1 MIGTAGTAPNRGYD
15 IRRSEWAG
23 TPWRVESPA
32 RPDDVMGSSSAWR
45 HRCEGVSQPWRPGR
59 LTGPMSPA
67 APTVRLRAWQRAAYD
82 LFRDHDEPDFL
93 AVATPGAGKTTF
105 ALTCARWALG
115 QTRRR
120 LIVVA
125 PTSHLKMQWA
135 LAAHRLGLELDP
147 DWTPAGGL
155 APDVHGLVT
164 TYQHVATAG
173 AAKALRGLAHDS
185 FVILDEVHHAGDE
198 RAWGDSIRLAF
209 TPAHRRLCL
218 SGTPFR
224 SDAAPIPFVT
234 YDALAEGATA
244 RSHYTYGYADALR
257 DGGVVRPVY
266 FPRFDG
272 LMEWSAPDGSIVSAN
287 FHDELAR
294 DQMAQRLRAALSL
307 DGDWLP
313 SVLRQAHER
322 LMSIRTAAGG
332 QPDAG
337 GLVIA
342 MDQQHAHGIASLI
355 RRHFGLPAEVVVSE
369 DPTASDRIA
378 SFGANDAPWLVAVRM
393 VSEGVDIPR
402 LRVGVYA
409 TTVSTELFFRQAV
422 GRFVRWQGDRGAQ
435 KAYVFLPDDPRLRAH
450 AFQIAEARRH
460 VLRPPQ
466 QGDDE
471 AGAEQ
476 GAALDD
482 TRTSEDFEQL
492 SLFSV
497 LSAVATGMSVVSVTA
512 DGVAFDDEPDAPVL
526 DLDESAEAVDLDLV
540 LPEVPTEAGFGS
552 TAMWYGDRSV
562 AEIKSDLRT
571 RNAAVAQRLVDLTGL
586 SHGRVN
592 AEMNRLAGVTKVST
606 ATTDQLERRLRHAES
621 WLRRAR
627 GTDRR

>member
-1 MIGTAGTAPNRGYD
+1 MTPAP
-15 IRRSEWAG
+15 
-23 TPWRVESPA
+23 
-32 RPDDVMGSSSAWR
+32 
-45 HRCEGVSQPWRPGR
+45 
-59 LTGPMSPA
+59 
-67 APTVRLRAWQRAAYD
+67 PTVRLRAWQRAAFE
-82 LFRDHDEPDFL
+82 LFRDHDESDFL

-105 ALTCARWALG
+105 ALTCARWALS

-147 DWTPAGGL
+147 EWTPAGGL

-164 TYQHVATAG
+164 TYQHVATSG
-173 AAKALRGLAHDS
+173 TAKALRGLAHDA

-198 RAWGDSIRLAF
+198 RAWGDSVRLAF
-209 TPAHRRLCL
+209 DTAHRRLCL

-224 SDAAPIPFVT
+224 SDAAAIPFVT
-234 YDALAEGATA
+234 YDELAEGATA
-244 RSHYTYGYADALR
+244 RNHYTYGYADALR

-307 DGDWLP
+307 DGDWIS

-322 LMSIRTAAGG
+322 LMAIRTAPGG
-332 QPDAG
+332 QIDAA

-342 MDQQHAHGIASLI
+342 IDQQHAQGIAALI
-355 RRHFGLPAEVVVSE
+355 RRHFGVPAEVVVSD
-369 DPTASDRIA
+369 DPTASDRISKFA
-378 SFGANDAPWLVAVRM
+378 TGDAPWLVAVRM

-422 GRFVRWQGDRGAQ
+422 GRFVRWQSDRGPQ

-466 QGDDE
+466 AADDE
-471 AGAEQ
+471 ALAESD
-476 GAALDD
+476 ATFDD
-482 TRTSEDFEQL
+482 ARIADDFEQL

-512 DGVAFDDEPDAPVL
+512 DGVAFDDEPDAPEL
-526 DLDESAEAVDLDLV
+526 GEDPSDPPDLDLV
-540 LPEVPTEAGFGS
+540 LPDVPTDAGFGS
-552 TAMWYGDRSV
+552 AAMWYGDRSV
-562 AEIKSDLRT
+562 AEIKSDLRA

-592 AEMNRLAGVTKVST
+592 AEMNRLAGVTKVSS
-606 ATTDQLERRLRHAES
+606 ATTDQLARRLRSAES